1 MTIGEK
7 IKYLRRKN
15 DVTQEKLAEYLNITY
30 QSISKWENNNALP
43 DISLVVPIA
52 NFFGVTLDELF
63 DRDGDLQTAEIE
75 DYMSKDYDLAH
86 ISSAEAVSERIAMW
100 RQAVEKYPK
109 DFRCLM
115 HLARALHTSLHWW
128 QHAAFQKSYNDN
140 AREVIRI
147 CERILGDCTD
157 NGIRQSAVQ
166 TLVYTYS
173 FSYLEVA
180 NEEKAVEYA
189 NMANSIYTCRE
200 SLLQN
205 AYFTEEGKKKGL
217 QHKHYYALTLMDKLC
232 GNLIYRQYATT
243 EEYIFALETALK
255 LWKTLIY
262 DDNFL
267 FENVRVGYIC
277 SQLAQNYAVLGDR
290 DNTLL
295 YLEMGYKYVKAFEE
309 LPTTDGVY
317 YTSVFVCE
325 AEGAK
330 HPFDTCMDSFTADL
344 KKSCFDFVREDPSF
358 VQLQAKVTE

>member
-1 MTIGEK
+1 
-7 IKYLRRKN
+7 
-15 DVTQEKLAEYLNITY
+15 
-30 QSISKWENNNALP
+30 
-43 DISLVVPIA
+43 
-52 NFFGVTLDELF
+52 
-63 DRDGDLQTAEIE
+63 
-75 DYMSKDYDLAH
+75 
-86 ISSAEAVSERIAMW
+86 
-100 RQAVEKYPK
+100 
-109 DFRCLM
+109 
-115 HLARALHTSLHWW
+115 
-128 QHAAFQKSYNDN
+128 
-140 AREVIRI
+140 
-147 CERILGDCTD
+147 
-157 NGIRQSAVQ
+157 
-166 TLVYTYS
+166 
-173 FSYLEVA
+173 
-180 NEEKAVEYA
+180 
-189 NMANSIYTCRE
+189 MANSIYTCRE

>member
-43 DISLVVPIA
+43 DISLAVPLA

-63 DRDGDLQTAEIE
+63 DRNGDLQAAEIE
-75 DYMSKDYDLAH
+75 EYINKDYDLAH
-86 ISSAEAVSERIAMW
+86 ISSAEAVGERIAMW
-100 RQAVEKYPK
+100 RQAVEKYPR
-109 DFRCLM
+109 DFRCLK
-115 HLARALHTSLHWW
+115 HLADALHTSLHWW
-128 QHAAFQKSYNDN
+128 QHDAFKGSCDDN

-173 FSYLEVA
+173 YSYLEVA

-200 SLLQN
+200 SLLGY
-205 AYFTEEGKKKGL
+205 AYFTKEGKKKGL
-217 QHKHYYALTLMDKLC
+217 QHQHQYALTLM
-232 GNLIYRQYATT
+232 ATP

-255 LWKTLIY
+255 LWKALIY

-267 FENVRVGYIC
+267 FFSVRVGYIC
-277 SQLAQNYAVLGDR
+277 SQLARNYAVLGDR
-290 DNTLL
+290 EKTLL

-309 LPTTDGVY
+309 LPTEEDVP

-325 AEGAK
+325 ATSGR
-330 HPFDTCMDSFTADL
+330 HPFDTCMDAFASDL
-344 KKSCFDFVREDPSF
+344 TKSCFDFVRQDPRF
-358 VQLQAKVTE
+358 WQLQSKV